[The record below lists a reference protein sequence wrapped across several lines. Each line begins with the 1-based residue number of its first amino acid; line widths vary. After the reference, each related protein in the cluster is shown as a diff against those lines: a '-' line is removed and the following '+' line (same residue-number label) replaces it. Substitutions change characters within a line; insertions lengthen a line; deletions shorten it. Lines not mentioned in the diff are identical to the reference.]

1 MFALPLADWISEHL
15 LDIHGVNIDFSHLT
29 WIPLVCT
36 ALLFGVFKLVLEM
49 PNKYAI
55 GFTFILGSIMC
66 LVEMSHGTHG
76 GEGILGFLGFSW
88 HVFYIWFASALVIFM
103 GVSAGSDTGE
113 VPGRFRSFI
122 ELVMEFVRDAIVRP
136 IMGKNGDKYLP
147 FLLSFFFIIL
157 TCNLLGLTPSS
168 TTATGSIWVTTG
180 LTLMSVLF
188 YHGSGIAEFGLVQ
201 HIVNFVP
208 VHAPGKLLVAFI
220 VYTIGLITINTVPAE
235 PLFST
240 GALVGLIIVGLAV
253 IGRAKAGEIALWLF
267 MLVVELVGHLAKPF
281 ALAVR
286 LFANM
291 TGGHAV
297 LYVMIGFGFVFKS
310 HIIAAVVAVPA
321 STAVMFLEL
330 LVAGIQAYVFTMLT
344 TVFLQASIHPEH

>member
-1 MFALPLADWISEHL
+1 MFALPLADWITEHL
-15 LDIHGVNIDFSHLT
+15 LDIHGVSIDFSHLT
-29 WIPLVCT
+29 PIPIVCT
-36 ALLFGVFKLVLEM
+36 FLVLGLFKGIIKM
-49 PNKYAI
+49 PWKYA
-55 GFTFILGSIMC
+55 GTFTVILGAIMC

-76 GEGILGFLGFSW
+76 GDGILGFIGFSW
-88 HVFYIWFASALVIFM
+88 HVFYIWLASAFILFI
-103 GVSAGSDTGE
+103 GLTAAGDTGE
-113 VPGRFRSFI
+113 VPGRFRSFVEI
-122 ELVMEFVRDAIVRP
+122 IMLFVRDVIVRP
-136 IMGKNGDKYLP
+136 IMGKNGDKYLS
-147 FLLSFFFIIL
+147 FLLSFFLIVL

-168 TTATGSIWVTTG
+168 TTATGSIYVTVG
-180 LTLMSVLF
+180 LTLMSVAF
-188 YHGSGIAEFGLVQ
+188 YHGSGILQYGLVQ

-208 VHAPGKLLVAFI
+208 VHAPGKLLTAFI
-220 VYTIGLITINTVPAE
+220 VYTLGLLVVNAIPAE

-240 GALVGLIIVGLAV
+240 GVLVGLILAGLAV
-253 IGRAKAGEIALWLF
+253 IGRAKAGEIGLWLF
-267 MLVVELVGHLAKPF
+267 MLGVELVGHLAKPF

-310 HIIAAVVAVPA
+310 HIIALFVAVPA
-321 STAVMFLEL
+321 ATAVMFLEL